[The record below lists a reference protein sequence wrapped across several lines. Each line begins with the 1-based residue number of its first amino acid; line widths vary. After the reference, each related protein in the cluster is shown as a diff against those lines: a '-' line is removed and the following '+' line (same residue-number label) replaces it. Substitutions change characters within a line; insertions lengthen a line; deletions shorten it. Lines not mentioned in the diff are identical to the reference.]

1 MNYLPE
7 DTVPGAAA
15 TFRCG
20 CGGGSSDARPAP
32 LLPFGP
38 AQPVSVR
45 QTCVLADEW
54 GVTTFKAAY
63 HVPSPSLLPASSSS
77 SSPSE
82 GSLGGRV
89 LAERR
94 VPLGPAVAL
103 PPAVAC

>member
-20 CGGGSSDARPAP
+20 CGGGSSDARTAP

-38 AQPVSVR
+38 A
-45 QTCVLADEW
+45 TCVLADEW
-54 GVTTFKAAY
+54 GVTKFKAAY

-82 GSLGGRV
+82 GSLGGGV

-103 PPAVAC
+103 APAVAC